1 MHEISAI
8 IPKIIINHISV
19 QLLEYKLQQ
28 EKILQ
33 DDVRSRYDME
43 CERNS
48 ELSTQLSREK
58 NSNLDLQTELSNQQ
72 VQISK
77 LKEALEREQSRFVS
91 VS

>member
-1 MHEISAI
+1 
-8 IPKIIINHISV
+8 V
-19 QLLEYKLQQ
+19 EYKLQQ

-48 ELSTQLSREK
+48 ELSTLLSREK
-58 NSNLDLQTELSNQQ
+58 NSNLDLQTELSNQH

-91 VS
+91 VSYVSF